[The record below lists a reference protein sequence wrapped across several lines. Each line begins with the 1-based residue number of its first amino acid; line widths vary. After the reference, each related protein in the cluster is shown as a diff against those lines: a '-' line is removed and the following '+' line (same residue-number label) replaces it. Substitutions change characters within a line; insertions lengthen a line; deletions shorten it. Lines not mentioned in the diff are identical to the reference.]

1 MPFKKI
7 LVGIDFSNITE
18 SVINSALF
26 FGKIFNSEVCLLHV
40 IEPPIIAIYEDPF
53 LSIDNKEVVIELE
66 ELLVEKF
73 KKELEKFKIRFDEA
87 GVKTTVAVEV
97 GNIVDTILDYAETNS
112 FDLITVGSHSE
123 GLLERLILGSITE
136 RVLNKTKIST
146 LVVKGEPIKKI
157 DRILCGYDFLPNSI
171 KALETALEIAEI
183 TKAEVEV
190 LHAEYDAWI
199 SHLTSVYEEVYKK
212 KENLLKS
219 LEKEINERHNINIK
233 TKIERGAP
241 EKVILKE
248 IKGFNPDITVLGK
261 RKIKDLERV
270 LIGTVAMKV
279 VKNSPKSVLI
289 VKRRENWER

>member
-289 VKRRENWER
+289 VKRREN